1 MSNRK
6 FLMDDRKLLEN
17 PCYPVVGFEH
27 DMEYRRSEIPFGN
40 PIPYRSTYT
49 INVEEPADREAFE
62 TAIMSLFGIETD
74 KESKAPNAPKAKQ
87 VILNDPATVV
97 IWQDGTKT
105 VTKAKD
111 GDEYDDKVGLLLC
124 AVRKASNNRIR
135 VEDMEDAIRAVAKLK
150 EPQMRALSAAL
161 EVTADNFGEED
172 E

>member
-1 MSNRK
+1 MNSPE
-6 FLMDDRKLLEN
+6 LYEN
-17 PCYPVVGFEH
+17 PYWPVVGFEH
-27 DMEYRRSEIPFGN
+27 EIEYRRSDVPFGM
-40 PIPYRSTYT
+40 PITHRSTYT
-49 INVEEPADREAFE
+49 INVKEPADKEE
-62 TAIMSLFGIETD
+62 LNQAIMCLFGIES
-74 KESKAPNAPKAKQ
+74 SKAPKAKQ

-97 IWQDGTKT
+97 IWEDGTKT

-150 EPQMRALSAAL
+150 EPQMRALSVAL
-161 EVTADNFGEED
+161 EVTADNFGKED